1 MNKQRRNEIKKAL
14 DLITEAAEI
23 LDIARDE
30 EYDALNN
37 LPESLQY
44 SERGREMEEYINI
57 IEDFLDN
64 LDTDRLEEIAENIN

>member
-14 DLITEAAEI
+14 DLIAEAAEI

>member
-14 DLITEAAEI
+14 DLIAEAAEI

-30 EYDALNN
+30 EYDVLNN